1 MKRLIRSLALAG
13 IVSTVAV
20 SGFPSRIRTRSLQG
34 DDLLPDAAAIFQPS
48 TEGEFDHMITL
59 SGSDDVPA
67 EPRLAFHWNDPV
79 GNTFLGRLV
88 HRAPKADVD
97 AGWLG
102 FAVYDTP
109 FKGVPSGT
117 DNLMVGSQ
125 AIIGQVGTD
134 QVAKYVLAGKREG
147 PGGVERMEESFQSL
161 VPSGTSIRQFT
172 GGDGHVT
179 TILTFEKLLME
190 NDSAEIMI
198 ETKGKNTFLFAAGP
212 PAEPGKGL
220 GFHVL
225 RGGFTLDF
233 QDVMDKVAA
242 KAGGGGGTV
251 STATT
256 DATSTDTA
264 STTTTTTA
272 VSEPAA
278 APVPETTTP
287 AVAPEAPKDVPA
299 ADTATATTTTTSTT
313 TTTTSNGAAPA
324 TLPEACKPEDPAYL
338 HTEQLTEG
346 LKMHYKLN
354 NLYSDTAQPS
364 VSIKLEHTGLS
375 WLGFGFSTDGKMI
388 DSEAV
393 IGRPDLAAA
402 DEEKPLKYNLK
413 GKGTTAVTPMV
424 EARQT
429 LTDALITQDG
439 TNTVM
444 TFTKLL
450 TEDGEHTIDP
460 MAPMNFIY
468 AIGDGNTLAYH
479 AKKGSFKFNLS
490 TCDSGAAASKAGG
503 TGQNSNRTM
512 WAAHG
517 LLATLALALAT
528 PLAVTTAWFRTL
540 VPSSWIYIHVFAN
553 VSSFFMILL
562 SFIFAVTAMSMSNSP
577 KHFSDPHHIVG
588 LAILMMVTFQ
598 VMNGFLRP
606 PVEKKDPYA
615 METKIAG
622 IITLPGTARELWK
635 ILHKCAGVV
644 VLAVGFWQLKA
655 GMDLYAADFQ
665 VGTWKP
671 YFYAY
676 LAIFGTVIV
685 LLKLWVVWEEKKARM
700 GVEQMNPDQ
709 RRMGSAAVA
718 NGIDPDSELVPVQFD
733 IGMQ

>member
-1 MKRLIRSLALAG
+1 MERLIRSLALAG

-20 SGFPSRIRTRSLQG
+20 SGFPSRIRTRSLQEG
-34 DDLLPDAAAIFQPS
+34 GADDPLPDAAATFQPS
-48 TEGEFDHMITL
+48 TEGEFDHMMTL
-59 SGSDDVPA
+59 SGSDDLPA
-67 EPRLAFHWNDPV
+67 EPRLTFHWNDPV
-79 GNTFLGRLV
+79 GNTFFGRMV

-109 FKGVPSGT
+109 FKGVPSAG
-117 DNLMVGSQ
+117 DKLMVGSQ
-125 AIIGQVGTD
+125 AIIGQVETG

-212 PAEPGKGL
+212 PAEPGRGL

-242 KAGGGGGTV
+242 KAGGGTTSTG
-251 STATT
+251 TATT
-256 DATSTDTA
+256 TTST
-264 STTTTTTA
+264 

-287 AVAPEAPKDVPA
+287 AVEPEAPKDVPA
-299 ADTATATTTTTSTT
+299 AGDTATATTTT
-313 TTTTSNGAAPA
+313 TTTTSNGAAAPA
-324 TLPEACKPEDPAYL
+324 TVPEACKPEDPAYL
-338 HTEQLTEG
+338 HTEQLTDG

-429 LTDALITQDG
+429 LTDALITQDS

-460 MAPMNFIY
+460 AASMNFIY

-562 SFIFAVTAMSMSNSP
+562 SFIFAVTAMSMSTSP

-588 LAILMMVTFQ
+588 LAILMLVTFQ

-615 METKIAG
+615 IETKIAG

-635 ILHKCAGVV
+635 ILHKCAGVF

-665 VGTWKP
+665 VGSWKP

-685 LLKLWVVWEEKKARM
+685 LLKLWMVWEEKKARM

-733 IGMQ
+733 IGVQ

>member
-1 MKRLIRSLALAG
+1 MKRLIRGLALAG

-20 SGFPSRIRTRSLQG
+20 SGFPSRIRTRSLDG
-34 DDLLPDAAAIFQPS
+34 EDLLPDAAATFQPS
-48 TEGEFDHMITL
+48 SEGEFDHMIVL
-59 SGSDDVPA
+59 SGSDDAPA
-67 EPRLAFHWNDPV
+67 EPRLVFHWNDPV
-79 GNTFLGRLV
+79 GNSFLGRLV
-88 HRAPKADVD
+88 HRAPKAEVD

-102 FAVYDTP
+102 IAVYDTP
-109 FKGVPSGT
+109 FKGVPTGAS
-117 DNLMVGSQ
+117 NLMVGSQ

-161 VPSGTSIRQFT
+161 VPSATSIRQFT

-179 TILTFEKLLME
+179 TILTFEKLLVE
-190 NDSAEIMI
+190 NDTAEIMI
-198 ETKGKNTFLFAAGP
+198 EASGKNTFLFAAGP
-212 PAEPGKGL
+212 PAEPGQWL

-225 RGGFTLDF
+225 KGGFTLDF
-233 QDVMDKVAA
+233 QAVMDAVAA
-242 KAGGGGGTV
+242 KAGGAGAST
-251 STATT
+251 STATA
-256 DATSTDTA
+256 DTSGTG
-264 STTTTTTA
+264 TTTT

-278 APVPETTTP
+278 APTP
-287 AVAPEAPKDVPA
+287 AVAPETPKDVPA
-299 ADTATATTTTTSTT
+299 GDASTATTTTT
-313 TTTTSNGAAPA
+313 TTTTSTSNGGSPAAGDPA
-324 TLPEACKPEDPAYL
+324 DLPEACKPEDAAYL
-338 HTEQLTEG
+338 HTEQLTAG

-354 NLYSDTAQPS
+354 NLFSDTAQPS
-364 VSIKLEHTGLS
+364 VSIKLEHAGLA

-460 MAPMNFIY
+460 ASPMNFIY
-468 AIGDGNTLAYH
+468 AVGDGNTLAYH

-490 TCDSGAAASKAGG
+490 TCDNGASASKAGG

-562 SFIFAVTAMSMSNSP
+562 SFIFAVTAMSMSTSP

-588 LAILMMVTFQ
+588 LIILMLVTFQ

-606 PVEKKDPYA
+606 PVEKRDPYA

-635 ILHKCAGVV
+635 ILHKCVGAF
-644 VLAVGFWQLKA
+644 VLAMGFWQLKA

-665 VGTWKP
+665 VGSWKP

-685 LLKLWVVWEEKKARM
+685 VLKLWMAWEEKKARM